1 MRPDMPPFG
10 ADDDPHIK
18 QALNWLLSF
27 ADPRDWHD
35 RLSPIEQRLFGAPT
49 QPSDFR
55 QTGYDQQDW
64 PDDDRMGWYLYLAR
78 AATNNPFKYEPREGC
93 RIMPV
98 LKRLGT
104 HLAELKEI
112 HGVNERV
119 ERLLAKDT
127 KQPDPILFEL
137 LVALL
142 WKINGFDSVEF
153 LDESPNKRT
162 PDLRASNGVDEW
174 FIECKRLDK
183 HSQYIRK
190 ERAKWRAMWSL
201 LSDRLVR
208 GGHSIV
214 FDIRFHVELSTLPDD
229 YLAAQLPGKLNL
241 VQPPTHLVSSDTLDV
256 SVSPMDYVVANRHL
270 ARYWVRC
277 PSDQLDELIGGK
289 RDPNRG
295 FSVVVAGEFED
306 FDGATFLDHLSFA
319 TGAFWYCDAPAA
331 VLAEARHV
339 RSRLENAVDQLPD
352 NGKGVVHIGI
362 ETVDGAMV
370 EEARSLLNRMNVFTM
385 HTGMKDLRWVYC
397 HLLQFYVPP
406 QGFWV
411 VDETVDHFGTQPT
424 HPLRSL
430 GVFPSD
436 EPPVE
441 GAKHWQRSPP

>member
-183 HSQYIRK
+183 HSQYTRK

-201 LSDRLVR
+201 LSDRLVSR
-208 GGHSIV
+208 RSLH
-214 FDIRFHVELSTLPDD
+214 RFRHPLPRRAEHASRRLPRRPATRQIESRATAYPPRVQRHAGCQRIAHGLRRREPPPRTLLGP
-229 YLAAQLPGKLNL
+229 
-241 VQPPTHLVSSDTLDV
+241 
-256 SVSPMDYVVANRHL
+256 
-270 ARYWVRC
+270 
-277 PSDQLDELIGGK
+277 
-289 RDPNRG
+289 
-295 FSVVVAGEFED
+295 
-306 FDGATFLDHLSFA
+306 LSFRSA
-319 TGAFWYCDAPAA
+319 RRAHWRQTGPQPRLLCRGRWRIRGIRRSHFPRSP
-331 VLAEARHV
+331 VLCHRRLLVLTRGVRKTARHICETCV
-339 RSRLENAVDQLPD
+339 RNRVDYFNKKLEKNPKGAV
-352 NGKGVVHIGI
+352 KG
-362 ETVDGAMV
+362 
-370 EEARSLLNRMNVFTM
+370 ARRA
-385 HTGMKDLRWVYC
+385 
-397 HLLQFYVPP
+397 
-406 QGFWV
+406 
-411 VDETVDHFGTQPT
+411 
-424 HPLRSL
+424 PL
-430 GVFPSD
+430 
-436 EPPVE
+436 
-441 GAKHWQRSPP
+441 

>member
-1 MRPDMPPFG
+1 
-10 ADDDPHIK
+10 
-18 QALNWLLSF
+18 
-27 ADPRDWHD
+27 
-35 RLSPIEQRLFGAPT
+35 
-49 QPSDFR
+49 
-55 QTGYDQQDW
+55 
-64 PDDDRMGWYLYLAR
+64 
-78 AATNNPFKYEPREGC
+78 
-93 RIMPV
+93 MPV

-295 FSVVVAGEFED
+295 FSVVVAGEFEE
-306 FDGATFLDHLSFA
+306 FAEPLSSITCPLPQAPSGTAMHPPPSSLKPATSEVDSRTPLVSCQ
-319 TGAFWYCDAPAA
+319 TT
-331 VLAEARHV
+331 ARA
-339 RSRLENAVDQLPD
+339 SSTS
-352 NGKGVVHIGI
+352 G
-362 ETVDGAMV
+362 
-370 EEARSLLNRMNVFTM
+370 
-385 HTGMKDLRWVYC
+385 
-397 HLLQFYVPP
+397 
-406 QGFWV
+406 
-411 VDETVDHFGTQPT
+411 
-424 HPLRSL
+424 
-430 GVFPSD
+430 
-436 EPPVE
+436 
-441 GAKHWQRSPP
+441 

>member
-93 RIMPV
+93 RVMPV

-153 LDESPNKRT
+153 LDELPNKRT

-174 FIECKRLDK
+174 
-183 HSQYIRK
+183 SSS
-190 ERAKWRAMWSL
+190 A
-201 LSDRLVR
+201 SD
-208 GGHSIV
+208 
-214 FDIRFHVELSTLPDD
+214 STNT
-229 YLAAQLPGKLNL
+229 LNI
-241 VQPPTHLVSSDTLDV
+241 P
-256 SVSPMDYVVANRHL
+256 
-270 ARYWVRC
+270 
-277 PSDQLDELIGGK
+277 
-289 RDPNRG
+289 
-295 FSVVVAGEFED
+295 
-306 FDGATFLDHLSFA
+306 
-319 TGAFWYCDAPAA
+319 
-331 VLAEARHV
+331 
-339 RSRLENAVDQLPD
+339 
-352 NGKGVVHIGI
+352 
-362 ETVDGAMV
+362 
-370 EEARSLLNRMNVFTM
+370 ARSEPSGEPCGPF
-385 HTGMKDLRWVYC
+385 
-397 HLLQFYVPP
+397 F
-406 QGFWV
+406 
-411 VDETVDHFGTQPT
+411 PT
-424 HPLRSL
+424 
-430 GVFPSD
+430 
-436 EPPVE
+436 
-441 GAKHWQRSPP
+441 A